1 MFIVQLASFCVKI
14 VDKER
19 WWQEMKQL
27 LIHMDQLH
35 TQAAVVKEG
44 VLTDFFVEQ
53 TKERSLVGN
62 IYKGIVKNV
71 LPGMQAAFID
81 IGLSKNAFI
90 YVDDLLDPN
99 MEKQPEHKPAITQLV
114 TPGQQLIVQVVKD
127 SLGNKGARVTT
138 HYNLAGRWL
147 VYMPNA
153 DYIGV
158 SKKLLDEAERE
169 RLRRIAESM
178 MKAPEGIIMR
188 TAAIGET
195 EEALKS
201 DIEHLREQWQHILDR
216 AKAHAGPC
224 LLHSEEQLLKRVFR
238 DLYSNEVDAVWVS
251 SKELEAEVTMILKL
265 MSPSHMPDIR
275 CYMQTEH
282 SIISHFSVNK
292 QLREAFERRIPLAS
306 GGYII
311 WDTTEALTVIDVNTG
326 KYVGVNDLEETLFQ
340 TNKEAA
346 ELIARLLR
354 IRDTGGMIIID
365 FIDMEQEENRSK
377 IYKLLNQAVKDDAAK
392 CAVFGWTKLG
402 LMEMTRKKTRDS
414 YTAKYLQEIELK

>member
-1 MFIVQLASFCVKI
+1 MVY
-14 VDKER
+14 KER

-53 TKERSLVGN
+53 TKARSLVGN

-71 LPGMQAAFID
+71 LPGMQAAFVD
-81 IGLSKNAFI
+81 IGLMKNAFI

-99 MEKQPEHKPAITQLV
+99 MDKQPQHKPAISQLV
-114 TPGQQLIVQVVKD
+114 HPGQELIVQVVKD
-127 SLGNKGARVTT
+127 AFGNKGARVTT

-147 VYMPNA
+147 VYMPSA

-158 SKKLLDEAERE
+158 SKKLDDETERE
-169 RLRRIAESM
+169 RLRGIAGSFLQ
-178 MKAPEGIIMR
+178 APEGMIMR

-195 EEALKS
+195 KEALKS
-201 DIEHLREQWQHILDR
+201 DIVHLRELWHDIKHR
-216 AKAHAGPC
+216 AEALEGPC
-224 LLHSEEQLLKRVFR
+224 LLHNEEQLLQRVFR
-238 DLYSNEVDAVWVS
+238 DFFSNEVDAIWVS

-265 MSPSHMPDIR
+265 ISPHHTPMIR
-275 CYMQTEH
+275 CYMQTAH
-282 SIISHFSVNK
+282 SIISHFSINK
-292 QLREAFERRIPLAS
+292 QLLAAFERKIPLAS
-306 GGYII
+306 GGYIV
-311 WDTTEALTVIDVNTG
+311 WEKTEALTVIDVNTG
-326 KYVGVNDLEETLFQ
+326 KFVGHSDLEETLFQ

-365 FIDMEQEENRSK
+365 FIDMEQEDSRSK
-377 IYKLLNQAVKDDAAK
+377 IYKLLNQALKADAAK
-392 CAVFGWTKLG
+392 CVVFGWTKLG
-402 LMEMTRKKTRDS
+402 LMELTRKKTRDS